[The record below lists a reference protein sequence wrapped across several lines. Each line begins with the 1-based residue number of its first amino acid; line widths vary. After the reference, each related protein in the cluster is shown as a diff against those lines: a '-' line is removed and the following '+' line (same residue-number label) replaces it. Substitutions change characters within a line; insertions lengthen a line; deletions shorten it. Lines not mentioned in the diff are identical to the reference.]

1 MAPFRPFLVFKRHLE
16 RAPFGLVPRRQAV
29 KEARQDNRG
38 GYICIPGRAV
48 TFFFACAP
56 INRALFLPTGR
67 FGVLGGAGEGTLK
80 LTNLLLIIQH

>member
-38 GYICIPGRAV
+38 RYICIPGRAV

-67 FGVLGGAGEGTLK
+67 FRVLGGVARAP
-80 LTNLLLIIQH
+80 